1 MQGSSTFQGKRVVP
15 SRKKEARLMY
25 GCTLQKKGGMANAGQ
40 YVPGNGRDGKCKVV
54 TFRKREAR

>member
-1 MQGSSTFQGKRVVP
+1 MVNVPYYLPAKARHGKCRVVP
-15 SRKKEARLMY
+15 FEGKR
-25 GCTLQKKGGMANAGQ
+25 GMANAGQ